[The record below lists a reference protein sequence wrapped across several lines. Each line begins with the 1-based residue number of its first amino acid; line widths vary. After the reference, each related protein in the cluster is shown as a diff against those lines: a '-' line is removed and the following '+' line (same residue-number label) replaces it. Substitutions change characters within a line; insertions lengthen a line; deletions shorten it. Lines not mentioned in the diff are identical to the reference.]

1 MKLNKIIA
9 IGCIAVSM
17 VCTTY
22 AKEIEAV
29 IQKESE
35 IKEDTVI
42 TTVAIVDEAKVR
54 ETPSPTGDIICYLN
68 TNEAV
73 VVSER
78 YGDFYKVLVKDD
90 IIGYIYKTQIDTTNL
105 EQVVDT
111 TPQQEEAETLS
122 KGQEIVA
129 TAKRYLG
136 GKYVYGGNN
145 LKTGVDCSGLT
156 KEVFETFDINITRL
170 ASTQV
175 RDGKIVAKSEL
186 RPGDLVFFDTTGKN
200 TGTISHVGIYAGDN
214 MFLHADGTNG
224 VMLSNLNSSYYAR
237 NYVTGSRIIN
247 S

>member
-22 AKEIEAV
+22 ATEIEAV

-78 YGDFYKVLVKDD
+78 FGDFYKVLFKDD
-90 IIGYIYKTQIDTTNL
+90 IIGYIYKTQIDTTTL

-145 LKTGVDCSGLT
+145 LKTGVDCSGFTQQVMKLCGI
-156 KEVFETFDINITRL
+156 KIERSSRAQY
-170 ASTQV
+170 ASSGV
-175 RDGKIVAKSEL
+175 KVSVSEIL
-186 RPGDLVFFDTTGKN
+186 PGDLVFYGSNGVTVD
-200 TGTISHVGIYAGDN
+200 HVAIYAGDDQIV
-214 MFLHADGTNG
+214 HASSARTGIKMSKLYYGKKLIGVKRVTN
-224 VMLSNLNSSYYAR
+224 
-237 NYVTGSRIIN
+237 
-247 S
+247 